1 LADNPYPY
9 KHLKEECVAYQ
20 EGGMGCPD
28 CYCDSS
34 CKDDSCHIC
43 GGKTKGREMKTT
55 SIKTVYLKEC
65 ELKQAIV
72 EYLAKEHE
80 DLAQHLYD
88 NECDMVWGQDGEEFL
103 VSIDG
108 EVEDKEV
115 FPENAIFPAAGNT
128 SKTENTGY
136 THLRSHC
143 VAWLQGGIGCP
154 DCYDFICDVCGK
166 KHNSMERHTLKT
178 EQLSGV
184 VMCEDCKWHKDWHA
198 CDCGILDNTGTVEE
212 SYNGNS
218 RSTGGRPKEEE
229 DE

>member
-1 LADNPYPY
+1 
-9 KHLKEECVAYQ
+9 
-20 EGGMGCPD
+20 
-28 CYCDSS
+28 
-34 CKDDSCHIC
+34 
-43 GGKTKGREMKTT
+43 MKTT

-108 EVEDKEV
+108 EVEDKEA
-115 FPENAIFPAAGNT
+115 FPENAIFPAA
-128 SKTENTGY
+128 GY

-166 KHNSMERHTLKT
+166 KHNSMESHTLKT

-184 VMCEDCKWHKDWHA
+184 VMCKDCSGGNTTDRVEED
-198 CDCGILDNTGTVEE
+198 ILDD
-212 SYNGNS
+212 
-218 RSTGGRPKEEE
+218 E
-229 DE
+229 DERLYDRLIKEIIAECHSETLDWDEDRLRASLRRVLETT